1 MMTKP
6 AEFPAPAWLY
16 YFQVTGIDAAK
27 QRVEAGG
34 GKVLNGPM
42 EVPGG
47 GWIVQA
53 QDPQGA
59 MFAVVGT
66 RAA

>member
-6 AEFPAPAWLY
+6 AQIPAPMWLY
-16 YFQVTGIDAAK
+16 YFNVGDIDAAA
-27 QRVEAGG
+27 QRVTGNG
-34 GKVLNGPM
+34 GKVLIGPM

-53 QDPQGA
+53 TDPQGA
-59 MFAVVGT
+59 MFALVGS
-66 RAA
+66 RA